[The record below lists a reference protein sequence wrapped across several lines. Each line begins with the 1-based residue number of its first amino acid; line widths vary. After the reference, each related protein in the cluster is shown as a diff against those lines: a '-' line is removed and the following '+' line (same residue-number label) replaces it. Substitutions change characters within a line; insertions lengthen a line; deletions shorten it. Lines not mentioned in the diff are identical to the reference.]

1 MSDRPSPHTSP
12 KGRRVKKW
20 RHGDKG
26 PIRQTWDRTQQNK
39 AYYFASWIIV
49 GVVFLV
55 GVVAGILLLTDNE
68 KVQFPEKEEAPI
80 TDEQWQGLLPED
92 VAMRFIDATTVE
104 ERLPW
109 VRDSEEVGPLMQE
122 FFLRGAGAKEKILGT
137 DSMYPV
143 STETMLYHCF
153 QVRLEGGGSRLLCV
167 PMIDNRACVD
177 FKSYAR
183 YGSETWGDLLS
194 GKKSE
199 AKEVRVFVAF
209 DTAYLNDYTDEKKWL
224 SLTASSPD
232 FEHPLYFYVERE
244 SLAGKQL
251 SEIPKRVAQR
261 VTLGIRSV
269 NNGHEKKQFEISQLH
284 CIGWCY

>member
-1 MSDRPSPHTSP
+1 MSESLPTPPPS

-49 GVVFLV
+49 GAVFLV
-55 GVVAGILLLTDNE
+55 GLVAAILLVSDSK
-68 KVQFPEKEEAPI
+68 KVQLPKEEAVSA
-80 TDEQWQGLLPED
+80 DEPWQGLLPDEI
-92 VAMRFIDATTVE
+92 AKRFIDATSVE
-104 ERLPW
+104 ERLQW
-109 VRDSEEVGPLMQE
+109 VRDPEEVEPLMQE
-122 FFLRGAGAKEKILGT
+122 FYLRGAGAKEKILGIET
-137 DSMYPV
+137 MEQA
-143 STETMLYHCF
+143 STEKMLYHRF
-153 QVRLEGGGSRLLCV
+153 QARIEGGDRRLLCV
-167 PMIDNRACVD
+167 PVIDNRAYVD

-183 YGSETWGDLLS
+183 YGSETWADLLS
-194 GKKSE
+194 GKKS
-199 AKEVRVFVAF
+199 AAVEVRVFVAF
-209 DTAYLNDYTDEKKWL
+209 DTAYMNDYTDEKKWL

-232 FEHPLYFYVERE
+232 FEHPLYFYVERD

-251 SEIPKRVAQR
+251 STIPKRVAQR